1 MRKQHGDPL
10 GMLVIFCV
18 DLFIFVRVSCTL
30 MSLHLLCPHYHH
42 FCLSTIIFVPSS
54 MHHHLCTICLP
65 SSIYQHLSLSLSRY
79 LSIYLSIYLPI
90 YFFFSLSISLSLYL
104 SIYLS
109 ILLSIFLSIY
119 LSIYLP
125 VITHLPFYILIW
137 VSDPPTTHG
146 LRAHYPMPWHCTSL
160 HQSKNS
166 LISSLQHYSAP
177 LQAVILCTC
186 FFTQCLQPAE
196 INPRVS
202 DLQTTDGLFEHP
214 SPHAMG
220 SKTLGLISTSCRH
233 CVNKRP
239 QTGAKP

>member
-18 DLFIFVRVSCTL
+18 DLFIFVRVSCAL

-65 SSIYQHLSLSLSRY
+65 SSIYQHLSLSLSLY
-79 LSIYLSIYLPI
+79 LALSLSIYLSIYLPI

-104 SIYLS
+104 FIYLS
-109 ILLSIFLSIY
+109 IFLSIFLSIY

-186 FFTQCLQPAE
+186 FFTQCLQP
-196 INPRVS
+196 NS
-202 DLQTTDGLFEHP
+202 SMGL
-214 SPHAMG
+214 
-220 SKTLGLISTSCRH
+220 
-233 CVNKRP
+233 
-239 QTGAKP
+239 

>member
-1 MRKQHGDPL
+1 MPAKSKLMRKQHGDRL

-42 FCLSTIIFVPSS
+42 FYLSTIIFVPSS

-79 LSIYLSIYLPI
+79 LSIYLFTY
-90 YFFFSLSISLSLYL
+90 LSLFL
-104 SIYLS
+104 SIYLLIS
-109 ILLSIFLSIY
+109 LSIY

-125 VITHLPFYILIW
+125 IYLSIYLSIFLSTCHYPSTFLPFYILIW

-186 FFTQCLQPAE
+186 FFTMSA
-196 INPRVS
+196 
-202 DLQTTDGLFEHP
+202 T
-214 SPHAMG
+214 
-220 SKTLGLISTSCRH
+220 
-233 CVNKRP
+233 
-239 QTGAKP
+239 